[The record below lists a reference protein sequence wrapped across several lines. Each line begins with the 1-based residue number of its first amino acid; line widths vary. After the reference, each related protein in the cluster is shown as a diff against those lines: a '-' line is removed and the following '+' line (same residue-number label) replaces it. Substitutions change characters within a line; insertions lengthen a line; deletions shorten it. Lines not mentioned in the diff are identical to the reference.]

1 MRQYIGSIIG
11 VTIAAAGVLG
21 PVIGGLLTQYLGW
34 RWIFYIKSV
43 TTYVSEDYMQGKLA
57 NLET

>member
-21 PVIGGLLTQYLGW
+21 PVVGGLLTQYLDW
-34 RWIFYIKSV
+34 RWIFFIKSV
-43 TTYVSEDYMQGKLA
+43 TTSVNNTYNGNQL
-57 NLET
+57 T